1 MIRPLSSG
9 SPCGG
14 IGRRGRLKI
23 CCSQGRASSSLAGG
37 TKSFSDFSLL
47 GLSSPI
53 LPALYGYGRRCMSKS
68 HIIFL
73 TPKMMMV
80 VLVIDSDE
88 SEDHF
93 REMRVVM
100 SKVEGAHMISLG

>member
-1 MIRPLSSG
+1 
-9 SPCGG
+9 
-14 IGRRGRLKI
+14 
-23 CCSQGRASSSLAGG
+23 
-37 TKSFSDFSLL
+37 
-47 GLSSPI
+47 
-53 LPALYGYGRRCMSKS
+53 MSKS